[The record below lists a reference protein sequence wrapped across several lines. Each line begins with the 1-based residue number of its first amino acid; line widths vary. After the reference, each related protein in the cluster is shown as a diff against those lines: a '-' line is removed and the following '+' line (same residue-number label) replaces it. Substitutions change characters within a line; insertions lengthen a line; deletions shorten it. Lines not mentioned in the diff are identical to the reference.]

1 MLLLFFTGSVL
12 LAVLAYFIKKKIA
25 SHWIVIIHALMIC
38 SLTIHEFVLP
48 GQVQLVFFQSDYLS
62 HIFLGLLSII
72 SLMAAFHY
80 IGYAR
85 TGEIPVKY
93 VNVHNFGTILFTTA
107 IVGVLM
113 ANHFGMLWALM
124 EATTLTAALL
134 IQHDRNE
141 ASMEAT
147 WKYLFVCSVA
157 IAIAFAGV
165 LFLGFATSDA
175 DVEGFSFEA
184 IRNSAHL
191 LDSNWTKA
199 CFLFIIVGFSVK
211 MGLVPMFNVDIDA
224 KDASPSPVGALL
236 ASVVLNAGFVSIFRF
251 YEAFSGTEIHS
262 WMNNVITVT
271 AMLSLLFS
279 TVYILKVR
287 NLKRLMAYSSME
299 HAAVAMLAFASGGIG
314 YFAAI
319 FHLSLHALIK
329 STMFF
334 QVGQL
339 HNIFGSKLDYNIR
352 DYLRINPIGALVLL
366 ACLLSILAL
375 PPSGMFISEVM
386 MLEAIFVGQPWW
398 LMLLTFVLILFIIY
412 GMSKRILAII
422 YEKSPS
428 NGAQIQNIRRWE
440 SLLQIGVILIV
451 FYIGFVK
458 PHFIVSIIQS
468 AVESLP

>member
-1 MLLLFFTGSVL
+1 MLTIFFTASVL
-12 LAVLAYFIKKKIA
+12 LAVLAYFIKKKIV
-25 SHWIVIIHALMIC
+25 SHWIVIIHSSLIC
-38 SLTIHEFVLP
+38 VLTIHEFNYP
-48 GQVQLVFFQSDYLS
+48 GGVQLHFFEADHLS
-62 HIFLGLLSII
+62 LIFLGLLGFI
-72 SLMAAFHY
+72 SLMAALHY
-80 IGYAR
+80 VGYAR
-85 TGEIPVKY
+85 TGEVPVR
-93 VNVHNFGTILFTTA
+93 NINIHNLGTILFTSA

-113 ANHFGMLWALM
+113 TNHFGMLWALI
-124 EATTLTAALL
+124 EATTLATALL

-165 LFLGFATSDA
+165 LFLGFATSEA
-175 DVEGFSFEA
+175 NVEGFSFEA

-191 LDSNWTKA
+191 LDSNWTRA

-251 YEAFSGTEIHS
+251 YEAFSGTEIYQ
-262 WMNNVITVT
+262 WMNNVITIT
-271 AMLSLLFS
+271 AILSLFFS
-279 TVYILKVR
+279 AAYILKVR

-299 HAAVAMLAFASGGIG
+299 HAAVAMLAFASGGVG

-339 HNIFGSKLDYNIR
+339 HNIFGSKLDFHIS
-352 DYLRINPIGALVLL
+352 DYLKINPLGGLVLL
-366 ACLLSILAL
+366 ACMLSIFAL
-375 PPSGMFISEVM
+375 PPSGMFISELM
-386 MLEAIFVGQPWW
+386 MLEAIFIGQPWW
-398 LMLLTFVLILFIIY
+398 LMIMAFLLILFIIY
-412 GMSKRILAII
+412 GMSKRILSVI
-422 YEKSPS
+422 YEESS
-428 NGAQIQNIRRWE
+428 TNGAQLQNIRRWE
-440 SLLQIGVILIV
+440 SMVQIVVIITV

-468 AVESLP
+468 AIQSLP